1 MREFILKADG
11 QEITVYAEE
20 SELAK
25 LTKPERARTGYERVD
40 NEETYYAHG
49 FYPSP
54 IRRESNDE
62 RDEIHFSRGDYVNDK
77 NLFYDRERADK
88 LHDQLEQ
95 WQALN
100 DEPVDW
106 DNSIFYKYK
115 ITFDYSRMLLFA
127 DNNTSYR
134 DANVVYFS
142 SKEKAQEAIKVFRDE
157 LMWYYTEYRS
167 RLDEP
172 RKGEDE

>member
-1 MREFILKADG
+1 MTEMKALTLKADG

-25 LTKPERARTGYERVD
+25 RAVKWTGYERVREGDVYFSRGRNISPIKTECD
-40 NEETYYAHG
+40 NE
-49 FYPSP
+49 
-54 IRRESNDE
+54 
-62 RDEIHFSRGDYVNDK
+62 RDDSSFARGDYVNDK
-77 NLFYDRERADK
+77 NLFYDRERADE
-88 LHDQLEQ
+88 LHDRLVQ

-106 DNSIFYKYK
+106 GDFDKQKYC
-115 ITFDYSRMLLFA
+115 IQFDCHKKEIYIGGVV
-127 DNNTSYR
+127 YIR
-134 DANVVYFS
+134 DEGVVYFTTF
-142 SKEKAQEAIKVFRDE
+142 EKTKEAIEAFLDE
-157 LMWYYTEYRS
+157 LMWYYTKYRS